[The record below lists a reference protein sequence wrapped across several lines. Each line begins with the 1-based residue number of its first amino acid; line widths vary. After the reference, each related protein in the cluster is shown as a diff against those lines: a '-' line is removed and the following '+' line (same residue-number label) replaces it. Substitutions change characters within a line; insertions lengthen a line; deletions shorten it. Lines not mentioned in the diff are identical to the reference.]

1 MLQGGIE
8 CEVFE
13 KEDAS
18 TYQTRPREWGMTLH
32 WGASFISKCIPPEL
46 IPKLNEGICCDPFYG
61 EKDLTLPHYNAQT
74 GEKLF
79 DMPGE
84 EPRRISRRKLR
95 NFLSQGINVNV
106 RSSVDT
112 EIVDKLICSL

>member
-1 MLQGGIE
+1 
-8 CEVFE
+8 
-13 KEDAS
+13 
-18 TYQTRPREWGMTLH
+18 MTLH

-61 EKDLTLPHYNAQT
+61 EKDLTLPHYNAKT

-95 NFLSQGINVNV
+95 NFLSQGIDVNV
-106 RSSVDT
+106 RDVLDFSCGQADT
-112 EIVDKLICSL
+112 VAVWQIA